1 MSLNYDLKSAKNDVE
16 NINFEQEYDELISD
30 ILAVY
35 NLHRYTFKNAIGE
48 NSGEIVDLLIE
59 HCKKDFFAYAALV
72 YVLCVEAEMS
82 NEAVL
87 SYTTT
92 YKQTLKKLREEAAER
107 DALLN
112 TKEAC
117 WVLRRAKYDCRRVFR
132 DYKLVLSLRLAK
144 N

>member
-1 MSLNYDLKSAKNDVE
+1 MSLNHDLACAESDVAH
-16 NINFEQEYDELISD
+16 INLNQEFDPLMSD
-30 ILAVY
+30 IKDVY
-35 NLHRYTFKNAIGE
+35 NRHYDTFKNALGE

-72 YVLCVEAEMS
+72 YVLCVETEMS

-92 YKQTLKKLREEAAER
+92 YKQTLKKLREEAEN
-107 DALLN
+107 ALLN

-117 WVLRRAKYDCRRVFR
+117 
-132 DYKLVLSLRLAK
+132 
-144 N
+144 

>member
-1 MSLNYDLKSAKNDVE
+1 MSLSYDLARAESDVK

-92 YKQTLKKLREEAAER
+92 YKQTLKKLREEAER

-117 WVLRRAKYDCRRVFR
+117 
-132 DYKLVLSLRLAK
+132 
-144 N
+144 

>member
-1 MSLNYDLKSAKNDVE
+1 MSLSYDLAHAESDVAH
-16 NINFEQEYDELISD
+16 INLNQEFAPLISD
-30 ILAVY
+30 IEAVCNSY
-35 NLHRYTFKNAIGE
+35 RYTFKNSLGE

-92 YKQTLKKLREEAAER
+92 YKQTLKKLREEAEK
-107 DALLN
+107 DALLYSD
-112 TKEAC
+112 EAC
-117 WVLRRAKYDCRRVFR
+117 
-132 DYKLVLSLRLAK
+132 
-144 N
+144 

>member
-1 MSLNYDLKSAKNDVE
+1 MSLNYDLKSAKNDVK

-35 NLHRYTFKNAIGE
+35 NLHRYTFKNALGE

-72 YVLCVEAEMS
+72 YVLCVEVGIS
-82 NEAVL
+82 NEAFL

-92 YKQTLKKLREEAAER
+92 YKQTLKKLREEAER
-107 DALLN
+107 DAILH

-117 WVLRRAKYDCRRVFR
+117 
-132 DYKLVLSLRLAK
+132 
-144 N
+144 

>member
-35 NLHRYTFKNAIGE
+35 NLHRYTFKNALGE

-92 YKQTLKKLREEAAER
+92 YKQTLKKLREEAER

-117 WVLRRAKYDCRRVFR
+117 
-132 DYKLVLSLRLAK
+132 
-144 N
+144 

>member
-1 MSLNYDLKSAKNDVE
+1 MSLSYDLACAENDVE

-35 NLHRYTFKNAIGE
+35 NLHHYTFKNALGE

-59 HCKKDFFAYAALV
+59 HCKDDIFAYSALIYV
-72 YVLCVEAEMS
+72 YCIEAGFSKDSFM
-82 NEAVL
+82 
-87 SYTTT
+87 SYTNT
-92 YKQTLKKLREEAAER
+92 YKQTLKKLREEAQR

-117 WVLRRAKYDCRRVFR
+117 
-132 DYKLVLSLRLAK
+132 
-144 N
+144 

>member
-1 MSLNYDLKSAKNDVE
+1 MSLSYDLARAESDVK

-82 NEAVL
+82 NEAFL
-87 SYTTT
+87 SYATT
-92 YKQTLKKLREEAAER
+92 YKQTLKKLREEAEK
-107 DALLN
+107 DAILH
-112 TKEAC
+112 TEEAC
-117 WVLRRAKYDCRRVFR
+117 
-132 DYKLVLSLRLAK
+132 
-144 N
+144 

>member
-1 MSLNYDLKSAKNDVE
+1 MSLNYDLMRAESDVK
-16 NINFEQEYDELISD
+16 NINLNQEFDPLISN
-30 ILAVY
+30 IEAVY
-35 NLHRYTFKNAIGE
+35 NSYRYTFKNALGE

-92 YKQTLKKLREEAAER
+92 YKQILKKLREEAER
-107 DALLN
+107 DAILH

-117 WVLRRAKYDCRRVFR
+117 
-132 DYKLVLSLRLAK
+132 
-144 N
+144 

>member
-1 MSLNYDLKSAKNDVE
+1 MSLSHDLACATSDVAH
-16 NINFEQEYDELISD
+16 INLNQEFDLLISD
-30 ILAVY
+30 IKAVY
-35 NLHRYTFKNAIGE
+35 SRHRYTFKNALGE

-72 YVLCVEAEMS
+72 YVLCDEAKMS

-92 YKQTLKKLREEAAER
+92 YKQTLKKLREEAKR
-107 DALLN
+107 DAILH

-117 WVLRRAKYDCRRVFR
+117 
-132 DYKLVLSLRLAK
+132 
-144 N
+144 

>member
-1 MSLNYDLKSAKNDVE
+1 MSLSYDLARAESDVK
-16 NINFEQEYDELISD
+16 NINLEQEYDELISD

-35 NLHRYTFKNAIGE
+35 NLHRYTFKNALGE

-82 NEAVL
+82 NEAFL

-92 YKQTLKKLREEAAER
+92 YKQTLKKLREEAER
-107 DALLN
+107 DAILH

-117 WVLRRAKYDCRRVFR
+117 
-132 DYKLVLSLRLAK
+132 
-144 N
+144 

>member
-1 MSLNYDLKSAKNDVE
+1 MSLSYDLARAESDVK

-35 NLHRYTFKNAIGE
+35 NLHRYTFKNALGE

-87 SYTTT
+87 SYTTP
-92 YKQTLKKLREEAAER
+92 YNQTLKKLREEAESN
-107 DALLN
+107 ALLYSD
-112 TKEAC
+112 EAC
-117 WVLRRAKYDCRRVFR
+117 
-132 DYKLVLSLRLAK
+132 
-144 N
+144 

>member
-1 MSLNYDLKSAKNDVE
+1 MSLSYDLKSAKNDVE

-35 NLHRYTFKNAIGE
+35 NLHRYTFKNALGE

-87 SYTTT
+87 SYTMT
-92 YKQTLKKLREEAAER
+92 YKQTLKKLREEAER
-107 DALLN
+107 DALLYSD
-112 TKEAC
+112 EAC
-117 WVLRRAKYDCRRVFR
+117 
-132 DYKLVLSLRLAK
+132 
-144 N
+144 

>member
-30 ILAVY
+30 ILVVY
-35 NLHRYTFKNAIGE
+35 NLHRYTFKNALGE

-72 YVLCVEAEMS
+72 YVLCVEVGIS
-82 NEAVL
+82 NEAFL

-92 YKQTLKKLREEAAER
+92 YKQTLKKLREEAER
-107 DALLN
+107 DAILH

-117 WVLRRAKYDCRRVFR
+117 
-132 DYKLVLSLRLAK
+132 
-144 N
+144 